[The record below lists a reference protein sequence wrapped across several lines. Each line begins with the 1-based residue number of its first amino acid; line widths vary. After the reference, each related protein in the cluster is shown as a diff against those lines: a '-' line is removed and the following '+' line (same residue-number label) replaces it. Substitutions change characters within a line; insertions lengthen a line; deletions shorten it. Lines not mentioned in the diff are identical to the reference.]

1 MHLKVYIYNIATD
14 FAVKIQ
20 TFLQMII
27 FQKIVKL
34 RGDLQCKQT
43 FTNFLPN
50 VFSNGFFFLSSKTC
64 WDTR

>member
-34 RGDLQCKQT
+34 RGDLQC
-43 FTNFLPN
+43 FTNFLSN
-50 VFSNGFFFLSSKTC
+50 VFLMDLFLLSKSC